1 MTHSPERS
9 DSSSFVP
16 MQAVIFDWAGTVCDF
31 GSLAPVLALHKL
43 FAAQGVPITS
53 AQARGPMGRAKRDH
67 IADILGLADVAT
79 RWQQVHGS
87 RPGEAEID
95 RLFAQFLPMQLT
107 ELRER
112 AQLIPGVLPMMAEL
126 RRRGLKVGSTTGY
139 TAEMMAELR
148 PLAAE
153 RGYVPDAV
161 WTVSDVKKG
170 RPAPWMAVRCAEQ
183 LGVWPLSAIVKVGD
197 TVADVAEGL
206 SAGMWTPDR
215 DGDSIADAVD
225 ACPDKKGAPSVDPK
239 KNGCPGLVVVESGQ
253 IVILKQVFFATNKDT
268 ILKQSYPVLDAVAT
282 ALKAFP
288 HLKKVRVEGHTD
300 NVGKADYNTD
310 LSDRRAKSVM
320 AYLIVKGVEATRLDA
335 KGFGPSKPIA
345 DNKMVKGRALN
356 RRVDFVIVDPVLPEA
371 KITLPE
377 VPVGGKPAAKAGVGN
392 KPAARAAGNKPAARA
407 AGNKPAAQAPVK

>member
-1 MTHSPERS
+1 MTHSPESS

-16 MQAVIFDWAGTVCDF
+16 VQAVIFDWAGTVCDF

-67 IADILGLADVAT
+67 IADIIGLADVAT
-79 RWQQVHGS
+79 RWQQVHGLC
-87 RPGEAEID
+87 PGEAEID
-95 RLFAQFLPMQLT
+95 RLFAQFLPMQLA

-112 AQLIPGVLPMMAEL
+112 AELIPGVLPMMAEL

-206 SAGMWTPDR
+206 NAGMWTVAFARCGNEIGLDEAQLTALPATEQEQLVAEAKAR
-215 DGDSIADAVD
+215 LRQAGAHFVVDG
-225 ACPDKKGAPSVDPK
+225 PSD
-239 KNGCPGLVVVESGQ
+239 L
-253 IVILKQVFFATNKDT
+253 
-268 ILKQSYPVLDAVAT
+268 VAT
-282 ALKAFP
+282 LDT
-288 HLKKVRVEGHTD
+288 LELRRRRG
-300 NVGKADYNTD
+300 
-310 LSDRRAKSVM
+310 DR
-320 AYLIVKGVEATRLDA
+320 
-335 KGFGPSKPIA
+335 P
-345 DNKMVKGRALN
+345 
-356 RRVDFVIVDPVLPEA
+356 
-371 KITLPE
+371 
-377 VPVGGKPAAKAGVGN
+377 
-392 KPAARAAGNKPAARA
+392 
-407 AGNKPAAQAPVK
+407 